1 MIFHLR
7 LLIEPVTTQCKYPI
21 SEVIVKVVA
30 EPDTN
35 NKSGSLSCARVL
47 QRHCP
52 FSVTRSGT
60 WYRSLTKYPWK
71 QAKHRQ
77 IILT

>member
-1 MIFHLR
+1 MNLF
-7 LLIEPVTTQCKYPI
+7 TTQCKYPI

-35 NKSGSLSCARVL
+35 NKVVHCHAPVL

-52 FSVTRSGT
+52 F
-60 WYRSLTKYPWK
+60 L
-71 QAKHRQ
+71 
-77 IILT
+77 